1 VFGVLRAAHGRSNNL
16 ISQEF
21 DKAADGNTADRRFRS
36 AFPDLE
42 SVGPAHSGPKDA
54 QATNESTPQYI

>member
-36 AFPDLE
+36 AAPHT
-42 SVGPAHSGPKDA
+42 AGPKDA